1 MDPEYEAIVLFTS
14 TIKGVQTKWMSIDRR
29 IPPSTILFTNIVST
43 IVNYTDTD
51 LLQHELL
58 LVQFTFCNGYLNYS
72 VVTNALETFE
82 CLSVQHF
89 ALLSGTLT

>member
-58 LVQFTFCNGYLNYS
+58 LVQFTFCIRVRCQYRSACTVMSRRRQAIGYI
-72 VVTNALETFE
+72 
-82 CLSVQHF
+82 Q
-89 ALLSGTLT
+89 